1 MKSKDNKDNHAKIK
15 FKDNHANDFLDELWK
30 KIEQG
35 LLNAQKSDICE
46 FLLYLLNKHA
56 VVLEKNDFLHEYSP
70 NELARILVSTPLKIK
85 TIQNNIAFKFMD
97 NNEYEDIFKDL
108 IKKLGNKKIE
118 IFESENKSKICFS
131 LESREQKSI
140 LDEKLKKL
148 GGAKYDFSFNSELVS
163 IDKGKFL
170 ELLEKE
176 VGSENIIKIVKNI
189 SKKDISI
196 EKAKEWIQTACTLKD
211 FVSIIS
217 DLKQFFS

>member
-1 MKSKDNKDNHAKIK
+1 MSFGEKVA
-15 FKDNHANDFLDELWK
+15 
-30 KIEQG
+30 QG

-46 FLLYLLNKHA
+46 CLLYLLNKHA
-56 VVLEKNDFLHEYSP
+56 LVLGNNDFLHEYSP
-70 NELARILVSTPLKIK
+70 NELARILVSTPSKIK

-97 NNEYEDIFKDL
+97 NDEYKDIFKDL

-118 IFESENKSKICFS
+118 IFESENKGKICFS
-131 LESREQKSI
+131 LESGEQKSI

-176 VGSENIIKIVKNI
+176 VGSENIIKIIKNI
-189 SKKDISI
+189 SKKDKILSI

-211 FVSIIS
+211 FVSMIS
-217 DLKQFFS
+217 ELKQFFS

>member
-1 MKSKDNKDNHAKIK
+1 M
-15 FKDNHANDFLDELWK
+15 
-30 KIEQG
+30 
-35 LLNAQKSDICE
+35 
-46 FLLYLLNKHA
+46 
-56 VVLEKNDFLHEYSP
+56 LEKNDFLHEYSP
-70 NELARILVSTPLKIK
+70 NELARILVSTPSKIK

-97 NNEYEDIFKDL
+97 NDEYEDIFKDL
-108 IKKLGNKKIE
+108 IKKLGDKKIE
-118 IFESENKSKICFS
+118 IFESENKGKICFS

-176 VGSENIIKIVKNI
+176 VGSENIIKVIKNI
-189 SKKDISI
+189 SKKDKILSI

-211 FVSIIS
+211 FVSMIS
-217 DLKQFFS
+217 ELKQFFS

>member
-1 MKSKDNKDNHAKIK
+1 MKFKNNHADK
-15 FKDNHANDFLDELWK
+15 FLNELWE
-30 KIEQG
+30 KIEQW

-46 FLLYLLNKHA
+46 FLLYLLNKHT
-56 VVLEKNDFLHEYSP
+56 VVLENNNFLHEYSP
-70 NELARILVSTPLKIK
+70 NELARILVSTPSKIK

-97 NNEYEDIFKDL
+97 SDEYGDIFKDL

-118 IFESENKSKICFS
+118 IFESENKGKICFS

-176 VGSENIIKIVKNI
+176 VGSENIIKVIKNI
-189 SKKDISI
+189 SKKDKILSI

-211 FVSIIS
+211 FVSMIS
-217 DLKQFFS
+217 ELKQFFS

>member
-1 MKSKDNKDNHAKIK
+1 MEKDRTRA
-15 FKDNHANDFLDELWK
+15 FKCS
-30 KIEQG
+30 
-35 LLNAQKSDICE
+35 KSDICE

-70 NELARILVSTPLKIK
+70 NELARILVSTPSKIK

-97 NNEYEDIFKDL
+97 NDEYKDIFKDL
-108 IKKLGNKKIE
+108 IKKLGDKKIE
-118 IFESENKSKICFS
+118 IFESENKGKICFS

-211 FVSIIS
+211 FVSMIS
-217 DLKQFFS
+217 ELKPFFS

>member
-1 MKSKDNKDNHAKIK
+1 MK
-15 FKDNHANDFLDELWK
+15 FKDNHADKFLNDLWE

-56 VVLEKNDFLHEYSP
+56 VVLENNALLHKNSP
-70 NELARILVSTPLKIK
+70 NELARILVSTPSKIK

-97 NNEYEDIFKDL
+97 NDEYEDIFKDL

-118 IFESENKSKICFS
+118 IFESENKGKICFS
-131 LESREQKSI
+131 LESKEQKSI

-176 VGSENIIKIVKNI
+176 VGGENIIKVIKNI
-189 SKKDISI
+189 SKKDKILSI

-211 FVSIIS
+211 FVSMIS
-217 DLKQFFS
+217 ELKQFFS